1 MKKTV
6 KEKDILEFDDIKT
19 SIEKVNGVWKL
30 NGIKLSEQQIA
41 QLHIEAT
48 SFKQFLLYQVLF
60 GTEKKR
66 IEDFIIRDAKT
77 HDEINYYR
85 AMLADRVMIHD
96 AINQISVDYAN
107 QNLFKKQ

>member
-6 KEKDILEFDDIKT
+6 KEKDIIEFDDIKT

-30 NGIKLSEQQIA
+30 NGLKLSEQQLA

-48 SFKQFLLYQVLF
+48 SFKQFLLYQLLF

-66 IEDFIIRDAKT
+66 IEDFIIKDAKT
-77 HDEINYYR
+77 FEDINYYR
-85 AMLADRVMIHD
+85 AMLADRIMIND
-96 AINQISVDYAN
+96 VINQITVDYTN
-107 QNLFKKQ
+107 SKMFKSN